1 MFWLNYYSHPGFTS
15 PLIYFSTKGGPNI
28 GNYVLLGAAVHG
40 LGWLFGQ
47 ARLRVKGGKYME
59 TTIPIFELGSGIVG
73 GVLLYLI
80 AYEAHSGLFP
90 GPVGSLILILY
101 ECLAPPIF
109 LCAFLIAFAFFIGL
123 TSYESTDED
132 REWTARMGAW
142 ILIALVGW
150 AGFNF
155 LMVAGPVLFYR
166 MPALIKWVSAFGGGS
181 GILTLL
187 LGYSSKTD
195 ANKSAEGKVKWSA
208 RISDLA
214 LAIAAPVFLASILV
228 ALSLLSAFLISE
240 LFAELARWSGVKS
253 GEELLPWTLRDEG
266 GYLTILQETP
276 GLVLAFF
283 FFGMLGFG
291 VLMSRLINLNKFS
304 LHSVYRN
311 RLIRAYLGATNRA
324 RKANH
329 FTGFDP
335 ADNIPMGD
343 LKKGP
348 PGPVQ
353 RPFHI
358 SNMALNL
365 VGGKNLAWQ
374 QRKAETFT
382 SSCLYTG
389 SCHLGY
395 RSTAEYAKFG
405 KIPGLTLGTAMAVSG
420 AAANS
425 NMGYHSS
432 PLVSFLLTLF
442 NIRLGCWL
450 GNPGP
455 AGKDSFKMPAPLN
468 PALYIAEEALGLSDD
483 SRPFVFLSDGGHFE
497 NFGLYEMIM
506 RRCKLIVVSDA
517 GCDSEC
523 KLEDLGNAIRKIR
536 ADFGVNIEVK
546 SFKIYSRNDWRYEKQ
561 KEDEVGKYCAIGT
574 IDYGSVDG
582 VNDKSAMGTLI
593 YIKPAICGAEPK
605 DIFNYKESSQ
615 SFPHESTVDQFFN
628 ETQFESYRA
637 LGLNVMKKLCGT
649 MAVEEGSVL
658 ERFVSSVSKYIA
670 S

>member
-1 MFWLNYYSHPGFTS
+1 M
-15 PLIYFSTKGGPNI
+15 
-28 GNYVLLGAAVHG
+28 LLGAAVHG
-40 LGWLFGQ
+40 LGWLFAQVRIGVN
-47 ARLRVKGGKYME
+47 AGKY
-59 TTIPIFELGSGIVG
+59 IRPRGPLFEIGSGVVG
-73 GVLLYLI
+73 GVLLYLVAQLI
-80 AYEAHSGLFP
+80 YSRMF
-90 GPVGSLILILY
+90 SLIPATVESLRPILY
-101 ECLAPPIF
+101 ECFAPPVF
-109 LCAFLIAFAFFIGL
+109 LCVFLAAFAFFIGL
-123 TSYESTDED
+123 TSYGSTDED

-155 LMVAGPVLFYR
+155 LILAGPVLFYR
-166 MPALIKWVSAFGGGS
+166 MPTIMKCVSAAGGGS
-181 GILTLL
+181 GILTLW

-195 ANKSAEGKVKWSA
+195 ANNSGGGKVKTSS
-208 RISDLA
+208 RFSDLV
-214 LAIAAPVFLASILV
+214 LAVAAPVFLAAILV
-228 ALSLLSAFLISE
+228 ALSLLSVFLIYAILTE
-240 LFAELARWSGVKS
+240 WTRWNRVIPGEGV
-253 GEELLPWTLRDEG
+253 LPWTLGSEQ
-266 GYLTILQETP
+266 GYLAILQETP
-276 GLVLAFF
+276 TPVLLLF
-283 FFGMLGFG
+283 FFGMLGCG
-291 VLMSRLINLNKFS
+291 VLMSWLINLNKFS

-343 LKKGP
+343 LEKGSD
-348 PGPVQ
+348 GLVQ

-358 SNMALNL
+358 VNMALNL

-389 SCHLGY
+389 SCRLGY
-395 RSTAEYAKFG
+395 RDTAEYAQFR
-405 KIPGLTLGTAMAVSG
+405 KIPGLTLGTAMTVSG

-455 AGKDSFKMPAPLN
+455 AGKDSFKMPAPRN

-517 GCDSEC
+517 GCDPEC
-523 KLEDLGNAIRKIR
+523 RLEDLGNAIRKIR
-536 ADFGVNIEVK
+536 ADFGVKIEIDP
-546 SFKIYSRNDWRYEKQ
+546 FKIYSRNDWRYDKQ
-561 KEDEVGKYCAIGT
+561 EKEDVGTYCAVGK
-574 IDYGSVDG
+574 IDYSSVDG
-582 VNDKSAMGTLI
+582 VKDNSANGIII
-593 YIKPAICGAEPK
+593 YIKPAICGREPK
-605 DIFNYKESSQ
+605 DVFNYKESSE

-637 LGLNVMKKLCGT
+637 LGLYVMERLSQRMPKTGAGT
-649 MAVEEGSVL
+649 FEEFVRSVKGYV
-658 ERFVSSVSKYIA
+658 RSIKS
-670 S
+670 